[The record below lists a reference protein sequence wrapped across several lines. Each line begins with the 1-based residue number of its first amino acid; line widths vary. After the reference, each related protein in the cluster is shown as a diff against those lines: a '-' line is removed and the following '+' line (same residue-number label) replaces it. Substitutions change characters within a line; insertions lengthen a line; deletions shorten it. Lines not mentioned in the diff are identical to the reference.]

1 MKIEKLNAEHSN
13 YIKEHYPISHLCA
26 KVLSA
31 ADMEDKEIQELLS
44 IPKLSDPF
52 SAKGMKEVADR
63 ILSGKNT
70 KRESFGLW

>member
-13 YIKEHYPISHLCA
+13 YIKEHYPISSYLCA

-52 SAKGMKEVADR
+52 SAKGMKV
-63 ILSGKNT
+63 SG
-70 KRESFGLW
+70 R